1 MEKTE
6 RPWGYYITLY
16 HDDKINIKI
25 IEVKPKQRL
34 SLQYHHNRE
43 ENWLLIEGTAI
54 CEIGDKEPEQMKPN
68 IAYNIP
74 KEAIHRLSGGDEG
87 CKILEFATG
96 HFSEEDIVR
105 IEDDYARVEDPQ
117 L

>member
-16 HDDKINIKI
+16 HDEKINIKI
-25 IEVKPKQRL
+25 IEVRPEQRL
-34 SLQYHHNRE
+34 SLQFHNNRE
-43 ENWLLIEGTAI
+43 ENWLLIEGTAL
-54 CEIGDKEPEQMKPN
+54 CEIGERGIEEMKPN

-74 KEAIHRLSGGDEG
+74 RKVNHRLSGGKEG

-96 HFSEEDIVR
+96 NFSEEDIVR
-105 IEDDYARVEDPQ
+105 LEDDYARKNPQ
-117 L
+117 